1 MTAAVAVFDVGKTN
15 AKLLA
20 LTGAGEPLEVMT
32 TPNRVLDG
40 PPYRHHDLDGM
51 ENWLLDGLRA
61 LGERHPIEA
70 VVTCTH
76 GGSGVLVG
84 EDAAAMP
91 LIDYEQAPPP
101 EIDAAYRTAA
111 SSFRERGSVIML
123 GSAHP
128 ARQLLW
134 LETGW
139 PEAVAGARAFL
150 NLPQYWA
157 WRLSGVTASEV
168 TSLGAQSHLWCVPER
183 RPSAIV
189 EDRGWGRLLPPLR
202 PAWASLGPLTPAVR
216 ARTGLGPGVRVLNG
230 IHDSSA
236 NFYRYLAA
244 GLSDFAVVSTG
255 TWIVALTDRPGADL
269 DTQRPGFS
277 CNADVHGNPV
287 AGKLTMGGREFSA
300 VADGATGPATR
311 EALARLVAAGTFA
324 LPFFGSD
331 AGLFPR
337 GAGAGRILG
346 PAPEGDAGR
355 FSLAV
360 LYTAM
365 LAAEGLERLPPAAT
379 VILDGNFVKDPLF
392 AAVVQALLP
401 GRAVRVNRDSLGTQ
415 AGAALLATHE
425 TRTAPAPLRL
435 EPPEAVS
442 LPDLPAYRARWRAL
456 AQTPET
462 SS

>member
-1 MTAAVAVFDVGKTN
+1 MTAVVAVFDVGKTN

-20 LTGAGEPLEVMT
+20 LTEGGEPLEVMT
-32 TPNRVLDG
+32 TPNRVIDG
-40 PPYRHHDLDGM
+40 PPYRHHDLAGM
-51 ENWLLDGLRA
+51 EDWLLDGLRA
-61 LGERHPIEA
+61 LGERHPIGA

-84 EDAAAMP
+84 AEAAVMP
-91 LIDYEQAPPP
+91 LIDYEQTPPP
-101 EIDAAYRTAA
+101 EVDAAYRAA
-111 SSFRERGSVIML
+111 AGSFRERGSVIML
-123 GSAHP
+123 GAAHP

-134 LETGW
+134 LEMGW
-139 PEAVAGARAFL
+139 PAAVAGAQAFL
-150 NLPQYWA
+150 NVPQYWG
-157 WRLSGVTASEV
+157 WRLSGVAASEV

-183 RPSAIV
+183 RPSPIV
-189 EDRGWGRLLPPLR
+189 TARGWGRLLPPLR
-202 PAWASLGPLTPAVR
+202 PAWATLGPLTPAVR
-216 ARTGLGPGVRVLNG
+216 ARTGLGPEVRVLNG

-255 TWIVALTDRPGADL
+255 TWIVAMTDRPGADL
-269 DTQRPGFS
+269 DTERPGFS

-311 EALARLVAAGTFA
+311 AALAQLVAGGTFA

-331 AGLFPR
+331 TGLFPR
-337 GAGAGRILG
+337 RAGAGRILG
-346 PAPEGDAGR
+346 PAPEGETER
-355 FSLAV
+355 FTLAV

-365 LAAEGLERLPPAAT
+365 LAAECLERLPVAET

-401 GRAVRVNRDSLGTQ
+401 DRTLRVNRESLGTQ

-435 EPPEAVS
+435 EPPEAGG
-442 LPDLPAYRARWRAL
+442 LPDLLAYRARWRAL

-462 SS
+462 TS

>member
-157 WRLSGVTASEV
+157 WRLSGVTAKPS
-168 TSLGAQSHLWCVPER
+168 TSRSNAPVSSVAE
-183 RPSAIV
+183 
-189 EDRGWGRLLPPLR
+189 PP
-202 PAWASLGPLTPAVR
+202 
-216 ARTGLGPGVRVLNG
+216 
-230 IHDSSA
+230 
-236 NFYRYLAA
+236 A
-244 GLSDFAVVSTG
+244 G
-255 TWIVALTDRPGADL
+255 
-269 DTQRPGFS
+269 
-277 CNADVHGNPV
+277 H
-287 AGKLTMGGREFSA
+287 
-300 VADGATGPATR
+300 ATR
-311 EALARLVAAGTFA
+311 CR
-324 LPFFGSD
+324 
-331 AGLFPR
+331 
-337 GAGAGRILG
+337 
-346 PAPEGDAGR
+346 
-355 FSLAV
+355 
-360 LYTAM
+360 
-365 LAAEGLERLPPAAT
+365 
-379 VILDGNFVKDPLF
+379 
-392 AAVVQALLP
+392 
-401 GRAVRVNRDSLGTQ
+401 RDRS
-415 AGAALLATHE
+415 
-425 TRTAPAPLRL
+425 
-435 EPPEAVS
+435 
-442 LPDLPAYRARWRAL
+442 
-456 AQTPET
+456 
-462 SS
+462 